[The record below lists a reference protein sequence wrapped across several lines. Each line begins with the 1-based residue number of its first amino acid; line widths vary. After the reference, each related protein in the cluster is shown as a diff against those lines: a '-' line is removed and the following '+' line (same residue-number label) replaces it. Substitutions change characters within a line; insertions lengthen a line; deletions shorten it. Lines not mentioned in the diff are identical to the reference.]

1 MLRVVMVLAASLLCS
16 CSGAHVTNE
25 WTIVTQ
31 GAVNIKVDCAQETTK
46 TPTVNTDAQ
55 ASFVP

>member
-1 MLRVVMVLAASLLCS
+1 MKKIVAVVVALGLTG
-16 CSGAHVTNE
+16 CSGATVTNE
-25 WTIVTQ
+25 WTIVSQ
-31 GAVNIKVDCAQETTK
+31 GDVNIKVDCAQETTK

>member
-1 MLRVVMVLAASLLCS
+1 MRYILLAFLLTA
-16 CSGAHVTNE
+16 CSGATVTNK
-25 WTIVTQ
+25 WTIISQ

-46 TPTVNTDAQ
+46 TPTVSTDAQ

>member
-1 MLRVVMVLAASLLCS
+1 MKVIVSIVVALVLTG
-16 CSGAHVTNE
+16 CSGATVTNE
-25 WTIVTQ
+25 WTIVSQ

-46 TPTVNTDAQ
+46 TPTVSTDAQ